1 MTTLQCSYCSLNIN
15 DDDYLHCGECGGD
28 VHVKCL
34 RRSRPGDLMGDVFF
48 DFTCAKCMQLHY
60 EGPSTSSEVIN
71 GTHEKY
77 VRQRMPW
84 LMVITLTLYNLSI
97 KSKGLSR
104 HGYFHWRT
112 HIVNFIDKNWDYLFD
127 PTMWVDFQPIFK
139 AINNNLF
146 WFFSKR
152 RKKWTGSISGA
163 LSHNRWASWIKKFVW
178 NCIYFLFKVPSI
190 LLLAKHF
197 LKKQDGGNSP
207 LTTKPQNTFS
217 VYVSEKIN

>member
-15 DDDYLHCGECGGD
+15 DGDYLHCGECGGD

-139 AINNNLF
+139 AIIITCFDSLVKDVKN
-146 WFFSKR
+146 
-152 RKKWTGSISGA
+152 G
-163 LSHNRWASWIKKFVW
+163 
-178 NCIYFLFKVPSI
+178 
-190 LLLAKHF
+190 
-197 LKKQDGGNSP
+197 QDQYRVHCRTIGER
-207 LTTKPQNTFS
+207 
-217 VYVSEKIN
+217 VE